1 MARSKKRSH
10 LRLVSKESWMR
21 VTNPAALQRRRVRE
35 GFTQRD
41 LGMLVG
47 RSHTTIYHLEK
58 GSMTTCSVEL
68 GEAIAKR
75 LKSDVEDF
83 FEYESAERARTMSS
97 GSRTTDSPRVAA

>member
-1 MARSKKRSH
+1 MAKSKKRSH
-10 LRLVSKESWMR
+10 LRLVSKENWMR
-21 VTNPAALQRRRVRE
+21 VVNPAALQRRRVRE

-58 GSMTTCSVEL
+58 GSMKTLSVEL
-68 GEAIAKR
+68 GEAIARR

-83 FEYESAERARTMSS
+83 FVYESAERARSMTR
-97 GSRTTDSPRVAA
+97 GVDATRDDRAVA

>member
-1 MARSKKRSH
+1 MRKTKRSH
-10 LRLVSKESWMR
+10 LRLVSKETWMK

-58 GSMTTCSVEL
+58 GTMKTCSVEL
-68 GEAIAKR
+68 GEAIARR

-83 FEYESAERARTMSS
+83 FEYESAERAGTVTK
-97 GSRTTDSPRVAA
+97 GVDSTATPRAAA

>member
-1 MARSKKRSH
+1 
-10 LRLVSKESWMR
+10 MR

-83 FEYESAERARTMSS
+83 FEYESAERAGTVAS
-97 GSRTTDSPRVAA
+97 GSHSAGRSAGVAA

>member
-1 MARSKKRSH
+1 MSKTKKRSH
-10 LRLVSKESWMR
+10 LRLVSKENWMR

-58 GSMTTCSVEL
+58 GSMKTLSVEL
-68 GEAIAKR
+68 GEAIARR

-83 FEYESAERARTMSS
+83 FEYESAERAGTLES
-97 GSRTTDSPRVAA
+97 GSRSTVRTGAAA